1 MYDISNLYSGKKV
14 KKVKKTY
21 SILSVLIVVL
31 SLIIAVNAIFSGSVV
46 TVGESSADT
55 AEVSRINPNFSEK
68 SFALSDIVLTTN
80 EPTEPTE
87 PTTKS
92 NSKKNKKSEKSTKA
106 TTKPVETTKKSETTV
121 PATTQINTQALYYAT
136 AIPVETPASYE
147 EQWNA
152 GYLVAIDNPD
162 KTYECSKVT
171 LTDEDRDLL
180 ERLCYGE
187 FGSGGFI
194 GAALIAQCV
203 KDAMC
208 FDGYPTV
215 ESVIKNCHYDGSTE
229 SGTSTACKQAVSY
242 IFDQNKE
249 AVQHRMMYMYN
260 PQMVYSSFHESQNY
274 ILTYQNVRFFDRWGY

>member
-1 MYDISNLYSGKKV
+1 MKLNKNIY
-14 KKVKKTY
+14 
-21 SILSVLIVVL
+21 SVLSFIIVVL
-31 SLIIAVNAIFSGSVV
+31 SLIIAVNAIFSGSVF
-46 TVGESSADT
+46 TAGESTADT
-55 AEVSRINPNFSEK
+55 AMDSRINPNFSEK
-68 SFALSDIVLTTN
+68 ALLTNGIELTTD
-80 EPTEPTE
+80 EPTEPEKKETKPKDKKDE
-87 PTTKS
+87 EKSKESTTK
-92 NSKKNKKSEKSTKA
+92 E
-106 TTKPVETTKKSETTV
+106 PETTKEQ
-121 PATTQINTQALYYAT
+121 ATTADISATNADEKQERFYAT

-162 KTYECSKVT
+162 KTYECAKVT
-171 LTDEDRDLL
+171 LTDEDRNLL

-215 ESVIKNCHYDGSTE
+215 ESVIKGCHYDGSTE
-229 SGTSTACKQAVSY
+229 KGTSTACKQAVSY

-260 PQMVYSSFHESQNY
+260 PNMVYSSFHESQNY
-274 ILTYQNVRFFDRWGY
+274 ILTYQDVRFFDRWGY

>member
-1 MYDISNLYSGKKV
+1 MKRDKNIYSL
-14 KKVKKTY
+14 
-21 SILSVLIVVL
+21 LSVAVVVL
-31 SLIIAVNAIFSGSVV
+31 SLVIAVHFILSGSVV
-46 TVGESSADT
+46 TVGESTADT
-55 AEVSRINPNFSEK
+55 AEISRVNPRFSEE
-68 SFALSDIVLTTN
+68 ALIANGIVLTTD
-80 EPTEPTE
+80 EPTEPAESTVQ
-87 PTTKS
+87 PTT
-92 NSKKNKKSEKSTKA
+92 KKNKKEKNE
-106 TTKPVETTKKSETTV
+106 TKPATKPTETTKAAETTAV
-121 PATTQINTQALYYAT
+121 VTTQVNEQERFYAT

-162 KTYECSKVT
+162 KTYECAKVT

-215 ESVIKNCHYDGSTE
+215 ESVIKGCHYDGSTDK
-229 SGTSTACKQAVSY
+229 GTSTACKQAVSY

-260 PQMVYSSFHESQNY
+260 PNMVYSSFHESQNY
-274 ILTYQNVRFFDRWGY
+274 ILTYQDVRFFDRWGY

>member
-1 MYDISNLYSGKKV
+1 MNREKRIYPA
-14 KKVKKTY
+14 
-21 SILSVLIVVL
+21 LSVAIMVL
-31 SLIIAVNAIFSGSVV
+31 SLIITVNFIFSGSVV
-46 TVGESSADT
+46 TVGESTKDT
-55 AEVSRINPNFSEK
+55 AEISRINPNFSEE
-68 SFALSDIVLTTN
+68 SLLANGIVLNIDETA
-80 EPTEPTE
+80 EPTEATVQPSAKKNE
-87 PTTKS
+87 KKKSAQPTTKS
-92 NSKKNKKSEKSTKA
+92 A
-106 TTKPVETTKKSETTV
+106 ETTKKAETTV
-121 PATTQINTQALYYAT
+121 SATTQASTQALYYAT

-162 KTYECSKVT
+162 TTYECAKVT

-229 SGTSTACKQAVSY
+229 KGTSTACKQAVSY

-260 PQMVYSSFHESQNY
+260 PNMVYSAFHESQNY

>member
-1 MYDISNLYSGKKV
+1 MELNKKF
-14 KKVKKTY
+14 Y
-21 SILSVLIVVL
+21 SVLSFTVIAL
-31 SLIIAVNAIFSGSVV
+31 SLLIAVNTIFSKSVF
-46 TVGESSADT
+46 TAGESTSDT
-55 AEVSRINPNFSEK
+55 AIDSRVNPNFSDK
-68 SFALSDIVLTTN
+68 ALLANGIQLTTN
-80 EPTEPTE
+80 EPTEPE
-87 PTTKS
+87 KKETKP
-92 NSKKNKKSEKSTKA
+92 NKEKKKEKKQEA
-106 TTKPVETTKKSETTV
+106 TTKVPETTKEQTTTADV
-121 PATTQINTQALYYAT
+121 SATNADEKQEQFYAT
-136 AIPVETPASYE
+136 AIPAETPASYE

-215 ESVIKNCHYDGSTE
+215 EAVIKGCHYDGSTDK
-229 SGTSTACKQAVSY
+229 GTSTECKQAVSY

-260 PQMVYSSFHESQNY
+260 PNMVYSSFHESQNY
-274 ILTYQNVRFFDRWGY
+274 ILTYQDIRFFDRWGY

>member
-1 MYDISNLYSGKKV
+1 MKRDKNIYSL
-14 KKVKKTY
+14 
-21 SILSVLIVVL
+21 LSVAVVVL
-31 SLIIAVNAIFSGSVV
+31 SLVIAVHFILSGSVV
-46 TVGESSADT
+46 TVGESTADT
-55 AEVSRINPNFSEK
+55 AEISRVNPKFSEE
-68 SFALSDIVLTTN
+68 ALLANGIVLTTD
-80 EPTEPTE
+80 EPTEPVKTTVQ
-87 PTTKS
+87 PTTKQ
-92 NSKKNKKSEKSTKA
+92 NKNETKP
-106 TTKPVETTKKSETTV
+106 TTKPTETTKAAETTAAV
-121 PATTQINTQALYYAT
+121 TTQVNEQERFYAT

-147 EQWNA
+147 DQWNA

-162 KTYECSKVT
+162 TSYECSKVT

-215 ESVIKNCHYDGSTE
+215 ESVIKGCHYDGSTDN
-229 SGTSTACKQAVSY
+229 GTSTACKQAVSY

-260 PQMVYSSFHESQNY
+260 PNMVYSSFHESQNY
-274 ILTYQNVRFFDRWGY
+274 ILTYQDVRFFDRWGY

>member
-1 MYDISNLYSGKKV
+1 MNREKRIYSA
-14 KKVKKTY
+14 
-21 SILSVLIVVL
+21 LSVAIMVL
-31 SLIIAVNAIFSGSVV
+31 SLIITVNFIFSGSVV
-46 TVGESSADT
+46 TVGESTKDT
-55 AEVSRINPNFSEK
+55 AEISRINPNFSEE
-68 SFALSDIVLTTN
+68 SLLANGIVLNIDET
-80 EPTEPTE
+80 TEPTE
-87 PTTKS
+87 TTVQPATKKNEKKKSTQSTTKS
-92 NSKKNKKSEKSTKA
+92 A
-106 TTKPVETTKKSETTV
+106 ETTKKAETTV
-121 PATTQINTQALYYAT
+121 PATTQASTQALYYAT
-136 AIPVETPASYE
+136 AIPVEIPASYE

-162 KTYECSKVT
+162 TTYDCAKVT

-229 SGTSTACKQAVSY
+229 KGTSTACKQAVSY

-260 PQMVYSSFHESQNY
+260 PTMVYSAFHESQNY

>member
-1 MYDISNLYSGKKV
+1 M
-14 KKVKKTY
+14 KKTY
-21 SILSVLIVVL
+21 SILSIVVVVL
-31 SLIIAVNAIFSGSVV
+31 SLIIAVNSILSGSIL

-55 AEVSRINPNFSEK
+55 AEVSRINPNFSEE
-68 SFALSDIVLTTN
+68 ALLANGIVLTTDA
-80 EPTEPTE
+80 PTEPVESTATQKATKKDDKKEKATE
-87 PTTKS
+87 NTTKPT
-92 NSKKNKKSEKSTKA
+92 ETTKA
-106 TTKPVETTKKSETTV
+106 TETTANQTTTN
-121 PATTQINTQALYYAT
+121 AEENNQQERFYAT
-136 AIPVETPASYE
+136 AIPVDTPASYE

-162 KTYECSKVT
+162 TSYECSKVT

-229 SGTSTACKQAVSY
+229 KGTSVACKQAVSY

-260 PQMVYSSFHESQNY
+260 PTMVYSSFHESQNY

>member
-1 MYDISNLYSGKKV
+1 M
-14 KKVKKTY
+14 KKTY
-21 SILSVLIVVL
+21 SILSVLVVVL
-31 SLIIAVNAIFSGSVV
+31 SLIIAVNAIFSSSMV
-46 TVGESSADT
+46 TAGESSADT
-55 AEVSRINPNFSEK
+55 AEISRINPNFSEENLI
-68 SFALSDIVLTTN
+68 ANEIVLTT
-80 EPTEPTE
+80 EAPTEPAEKKTE
-87 PTTKS
+87 
-92 NSKKNKKSEKSTKA
+92 KKEKA
-106 TTKPVETTKKSETTV
+106 TEKTTENTTAKPTETTKAAETT
-121 PATTQINTQALYYAT
+121 ANLTTSYEKQERFYAT

-162 KTYECSKVT
+162 KSYECAKVT

-229 SGTSTACKQAVSY
+229 KGTSVACKQAVSY

-260 PQMVYSSFHESQNY
+260 PKVVYSSFHESQNY
-274 ILTYQNVRFFDRWGY
+274 ILTYQDVRFFDRWGY

>member
-1 MYDISNLYSGKKV
+1 M
-14 KKVKKTY
+14 KKTY
-21 SILSVLIVVL
+21 SILSVTVVVL
-31 SLIIAVNAIFSGSVV
+31 SLIIAINAILSGSVV
-46 TVGESSADT
+46 TVGESNVDT
-55 AEVSRINPNFSEK
+55 DEIVSRINPNFSEE
-68 SFALSDIVLTTN
+68 SVLANGIILTTDA
-80 EPTEPTE
+80 PTEPAE
-87 PTTKS
+87 PTTQS
-92 NSKKNKKSEKSTKA
+92 ATKKDNKKEKSTESTTKSAETTKGEETTANQA
-106 TTKPVETTKKSETTV
+106 TTKVEQE
-121 PATTQINTQALYYAT
+121 LFYAT

-152 GYLVAIDNPD
+152 GYLIAIDNPD

-215 ESVIKNCHYDGSTE
+215 ESVIKNCHYDGSTKK
-229 SGTSTACKQAVSY
+229 GTSTACKQAVSY

-260 PQMVYSSFHESQNY
+260 PYMVYSSFHESQNY
-274 ILTYQNVRFFDRWGY
+274 ILTYEDVRFFDRWGY

>member
-1 MYDISNLYSGKKV
+1 MNREKRIYSA
-14 KKVKKTY
+14 
-21 SILSVLIVVL
+21 LSVVVIVL
-31 SLIIAVNAIFSGSVV
+31 SLIITVNFIFSGSVV
-46 TVGESSADT
+46 TVGDSTNDT
-55 AEVSRINPNFSEK
+55 AEISRINPNFSEE
-68 SFALSDIVLTTN
+68 SLLANGIVLN
-80 EPTEPTE
+80 MDEPTEPTE
-87 PTTKS
+87 TTVQPATKKKEKKKSTQSTTKS
-92 NSKKNKKSEKSTKA
+92 A
-106 TTKPVETTKKSETTV
+106 ETTKKTETTV
-121 PATTQINTQALYYAT
+121 PVTTQASTQALYYAT

-147 EQWNA
+147 EQWSA

-162 KTYECSKVT
+162 TTYECAKVT

-229 SGTSTACKQAVSY
+229 KGTSTACKQAVSY

-260 PQMVYSSFHESQNY
+260 PTMVYSAFHESQNY

>member
-1 MYDISNLYSGKKV
+1 M
-14 KKVKKTY
+14 KKTY
-21 SILSVLIVVL
+21 SILSVTVVVL
-31 SLIIAVNAIFSGSVV
+31 SLIIAINAILSGSVV
-46 TVGESSADT
+46 TVGESNVDT
-55 AEVSRINPNFSEK
+55 NEINSRINPNFSEE
-68 SFALSDIVLTTN
+68 SVLANGIILTTDA
-80 EPTEPTE
+80 PTEPAE

-92 NSKKNKKSEKSTKA
+92 AKKEEDKKEKSTES
-106 TTKPVETTKKSETTV
+106 TTKSAETTKGGETT
-121 PATTQINTQALYYAT
+121 ATQATKKEVQERFYAT

-152 GYLVAIDNPD
+152 GYLIAIDNPD
-162 KTYECSKVT
+162 KSYQCSKVT

-215 ESVIKNCHYDGSTE
+215 ESVIKNCHYDGSTKN
-229 SGTSTACKQAVSY
+229 GTSTACKQAVSY

-260 PQMVYSSFHESQNY
+260 PNMVYSSFHESQNY
-274 ILTYQNVRFFDRWGY
+274 ILTYEDVRFFDRWGY

>member
-1 MYDISNLYSGKKV
+1 MNREKRIYSA
-14 KKVKKTY
+14 
-21 SILSVLIVVL
+21 LSVAIMVL
-31 SLIIAVNAIFSGSVV
+31 SLIITVNFIFTGSVV
-46 TVGESSADT
+46 TVGESTKDT
-55 AEVSRINPNFSEK
+55 AEISRINPNFSEE
-68 SFALSDIVLTTN
+68 SLLANGIVLNIDET
-80 EPTEPTE
+80 TEPTE
-87 PTTKS
+87 TTVQPATKKNEKKKSTQPATKS
-92 NSKKNKKSEKSTKA
+92 A
-106 TTKPVETTKKSETTV
+106 ETTKKAETTV
-121 PATTQINTQALYYAT
+121 SATTQASTQALYYAT

-162 KTYECSKVT
+162 TTYECAKVT

-229 SGTSTACKQAVSY
+229 KGTSTACKQAVSY

-260 PQMVYSSFHESQNY
+260 PTMVYSAFHESQNY

>member
-1 MYDISNLYSGKKV
+1 MNREKRIYSA
-14 KKVKKTY
+14 
-21 SILSVLIVVL
+21 LSVAIMVL
-31 SLIIAVNAIFSGSVV
+31 SLIITVNFIFSGSVV
-46 TVGESSADT
+46 TVGESTKDT
-55 AEVSRINPNFSEK
+55 AEISRINPNFSEE
-68 SFALSDIVLTTN
+68 SLLANGIVLNIDET
-80 EPTEPTE
+80 TEPTE
-87 PTTKS
+87 TTVQPATKKNEKKKSTESTTKS
-92 NSKKNKKSEKSTKA
+92 AEI
-106 TTKPVETTKKSETTV
+106 TKKAETTV
-121 PATTQINTQALYYAT
+121 SATTQASTQALYYAT

-162 KTYECSKVT
+162 TTYECAKVT

-229 SGTSTACKQAVSY
+229 KGTSTACKQAVSY

-260 PQMVYSSFHESQNY
+260 PTMVYSAFHESQNY

>member
-1 MYDISNLYSGKKV
+1 MNRDKRIY
-14 KKVKKTY
+14 
-21 SILSVLIVVL
+21 SVLSIAVVVL
-31 SLIIAVNAIFSGSVV
+31 SLIIAVNYIFSGSVI
-46 TVGESSADT
+46 TAGESTADT
-55 AEVSRINPNFSEK
+55 TEISRVNPNFSEK
-68 SFALSDIVLTTN
+68 NLLANGIVLTTD
-80 EPTEPTE
+80 EPTEPVE
-87 PTTKS
+87 TTVQ
-92 NSKKNKKSEKSTKA
+92 
-106 TTKPVETTKKSETTV
+106 PTTKKSDKEKSTQPTTSKPTETTKATKATEATK
-121 PATTQINTQALYYAT
+121 PAAAQANTQALYYAT

-215 ESVIKNCHYDGSTE
+215 ESVIKGCHYDGSTE
-229 SGTSTACKQAVSY
+229 KGTSTACKQAVSY

-260 PQMVYSSFHESQNY
+260 PKIVYSSFHESQNY
-274 ILTYQNVRFFDRWGY
+274 ILTYQDVRFFDRWGY